1 LLLLPER
8 SPKRR
13 VGIKLPAGASLLLRA
28 RPKEDESDLG
38 FLVRLAEL
46 NSYETPRWIVNAAN
60 LNPIILEGHWSTISK
75 HDVNLVRLAQLTRLQ
90 VRDLASL
97 FYRPADDN
105 SVTAFGHPVSSNL
118 LRRRSPK
125 VCPQCLRESNYCRKQ
140 WDFSAVTSC
149 PVHRMMLLE
158 DCHVCG
164 KRLQWSRARVSL
176 CPCGAD
182 WREKHMAR
190 LNKSETVVSQLIYE
204 RLGLWSSKPHN
215 STENPLFN
223 WDLNS
228 SINALSQI
236 ANQQDSRPN
245 KGSWKPLKGKSRDI
259 HERLLQA
266 FSVFEYWPR
275 NFHNFIDQHQSM
287 NKRTGVVAN
296 LGSLYQRLRRLP
308 QFTLV
313 AQVLG
318 KEFENYMLGR
328 WDRGYLKK
336 IRCIG
341 TDGKYIPLVKASRIL
356 HMHYHLLERL
366 VSEGK
371 VKAVI
376 RKTGRTRLFL
386 IEAADVEKLRLE
398 RDKSLSLQPAAR
410 LLGVSQLDLLRL
422 VEHHLIVPT
431 KSPMTGSKGWEFDKD
446 NLQSFLT
453 KLFSK
458 VNRSKSTQIELR
470 TFGTVLSV
478 VNTKLSSSGDGIQ
491 ILLNDILQGTL
502 VPRRRFANRI
512 GIPGLSFSRQEV
524 KAYLERKLRLK
535 TNTHLQPTGDLA
547 IHGLSPPLVQ
557 FLVDKGLIKINK
569 VRGTNKGSATITND
583 AILLFKSQ
591 FIFAK
596 EAARSVRTSVSF
608 LIDALQKV
616 DVTPVSGRNI
626 DFGPQYIFRRAD
638 LARINLGKLI
648 KRSPRQR
655 VKKVSNLISLA
666 EAAEILSVPE
676 ESVIELVKNDV
687 LKPSS
692 FSVQSKHPL
701 FNRLQ
706 VERYQGRFENLV
718 ELISTRAAAAFL
730 KITRSKLYHSWI
742 RSGYLTCEVFRE
754 GRSQF
759 LRKPELENVSAF
771 MNTVVTSKQA
781 ARLLGVPYTY
791 IYRWRIKKLLR
802 PVNNPYP
809 SALWGFI
816 YSKADMANLR
826 VSQSPICSQYRI
838 LLKVDPPS

>member
-1 LLLLPER
+1 
-8 SPKRR
+8 
-13 VGIKLPAGASLLLRA
+13 
-28 RPKEDESDLG
+28 
-38 FLVRLAEL
+38 
-46 NSYETPRWIVNAAN
+46 
-60 LNPIILEGHWSTISK
+60 
-75 HDVNLVRLAQLTRLQ
+75 
-90 VRDLASL
+90 
-97 FYRPADDN
+97 
-105 SVTAFGHPVSSNL
+105 
-118 LRRRSPK
+118 
-125 VCPQCLRESNYCRKQ
+125 
-140 WDFSAVTSC
+140 
-149 PVHRMMLLE
+149 
-158 DCHVCG
+158 
-164 KRLQWSRARVSL
+164 
-176 CPCGAD
+176 
-182 WREKHMAR
+182 MAR